1 MLLAQHL
8 HIQFFSGPTFLSSV
22 FYTMFGAGSPLD
34 RHKDGISYCEVVKSI
49 VTLLIF
55 GYFF

>member
-55 GYFF
+55 